1 MPSAP
6 RPRLT
11 PDDWIAAG
19 LEALAEAG
27 PAALGAEPLARR
39 IGTTKGSFYWHFD
52 DVPAFAAALL
62 ARWQAL
68 ALAALDTAEA
78 DGAPAARLRA
88 AAQHFAN
95 PLPPESHI
103 RAWAATDPQA
113 ASTIGAV
120 DAARLAHLANR
131 LAGCGIGNPEMARIL
146 YAAIIGIRSLPTPDV
161 DEDAIGSLVDLIL
174 ALR

>member
-1 MPSAP
+1 MPAAP
-6 RPRLT
+6 RPRLS
-11 PDDWIAAG
+11 PDDWLAAG
-19 LEALAEAG
+19 LQALAETG

-68 ALAALDTAEA
+68 ALADLDAAEA

-88 AAQHFAN
+88 AARHFAN
-95 PLPPESHI
+95 PLPAESHI

-113 ASTIGAV
+113 ARTIGAV

-131 LAGCGIGNPEMARIL
+131 LAACGVGNPEMARSL
-146 YAAIIGIRSLPTPDV
+146 CAAVIGIRSLPTPD
-161 DEDAIGSLVDLIL
+161 DDDTIGSLVDLVL

>member
-1 MPSAP
+1 MPPVP

-11 PDDWIAAG
+11 PDDWLAAG

-39 IGTTKGSFYWHFD
+39 IGTTKGSFYWHFE

-68 ALAALDTAEA
+68 ALADLDTAEA
-78 DGAPAARLRA
+78 DGAPAARLRT

-95 PLPPESHI
+95 PLPPERHI
-103 RAWAATDPQA
+103 RAWAATDAQA
-113 ASTIGAV
+113 ARTIRTV
-120 DAARLAHLANR
+120 DAARLARLANR
-131 LAGCGIGNPEMARIL
+131 LGACGIGNPEMARIL
-146 YAAIIGIRSLPTPDV
+146 YAAVIGIRSLPTPND
-161 DEDAIGSLVDLIL
+161 DDAIGSLVDLVL